1 MRHPCVSSRV
11 RAPLPR
17 LDYAVVS
24 VWGQVR
30 IPLSR
35 PVALVPEQIPDVH
48 QRHPVHNQPARSG
61 VPHYLRREPAHP
73 GFADGGIPDPIP
85 EVPLIDWS
93 SAGPARIRTAVASR
107 AWRRATPPTLPPY
120 GANGQHREPERVP
133 FGRCVPSGRRTIR
146 QDSAE
151 RTRRRPPGA
160 GGRRPARADPGS
172 QLLGVRPPVGGA
184 RRESRGVPGSNP
196 AQHFRRTERL
206 AVAFV
211 VTKLSPS
218 VVTCRTTGIL
228 HEGVANQAPQ
238 RRPD

>member
-1 MRHPCVSSRV
+1 VRHPCVSSRV

-93 SAGPARIRTAVASR
+93 SAGPARIRSPPS
-107 AWRRATPPTLPPY
+107 RRAP
-120 GANGQHREPERVP
+120 
-133 FGRCVPSGRRTIR
+133 
-146 QDSAE
+146 
-151 RTRRRPPGA
+151 
-160 GGRRPARADPGS
+160 
-172 QLLGVRPPVGGA
+172 GGA
-184 RRESRGVPGSNP
+184 RRHPRS
-196 AQHFRRTERL
+196 RRTALTASTGNLRGCPSGAVFLPGDEPYARTARSGHAAARL
-206 AVAFV
+206 AQAGGGRQGPTPGPSSSGYGLPSAAHAANPV
-211 VTKLSPS
+211 VCQAQTRHSISAARSAWLSPS
-218 VVTCRTTGIL
+218 
-228 HEGVANQAPQ
+228 
-238 RRPD
+238 